1 MANKSS
7 LFWLFIGLFLLG
19 LGLTPALAAG
29 KIDDLLVQA
38 DKIRSADTAGF
49 NNVLKELAAEE
60 AQMSA
65 EQASF
70 FQFLK
75 AYQLGIA
82 GNYSKAEH
90 LLSQIIQSN
99 ASLELRFR
107 AAYTLA
113 NIQSLSRN
121 FIPAFTH
128 LNLAL
133 SWFEKIEQPELRLQ
147 VLIAAAYTYSE
158 SGLYK
163 ESQRFLQQ
171 AQPYATA
178 PRDRCLLALLQRQN
192 IFAMQQTDDFSLSAA
207 VDSACSEANE
217 QIALLLNKALDAQ
230 QLLAQQ
236 LYKDAFELL
245 STHLAA
251 AEQSRYPRLISEFYL
266 ELARSSFHQQQ
277 FETASRYLNKITE
290 MKQTLGASKVLVNA
304 YELQTNIAEANKNF
318 KDALYFNKLYQQ
330 ADKVLFDSRAEQ
342 QLAYHLAN
350 GELLQKNQ
358 QLSLVQEQFR
368 VAELENELQ
377 IKESQQTRLMILMLI
392 MFSCGLLYVS
402 HRLFRRHLFY
412 KYAAEND
419 SLTGISNRFHFEA
432 QLAKQ
437 LKHCQQSQ
445 KSIGLIMFD
454 LDYFK
459 QINDKFGHEVGDNTL
474 KAVVDVCSHFVRSED
489 IFGRIGGEEFA
500 IALPDC
506 QPDKVM
512 MLAEICR
519 DAIAQ
524 LPGES
529 IAPGLEITASFGVS
543 FNQVSGYNL
552 AELLR
557 NADQALY
564 HAKKNGRNKVECY
577 GSNNPE
583 PFSFAHSFRF
593 PAGNGTE
600 S

>member
-1 MANKSS
+1 MAYKSS
-7 LFWLFIGLFLLG
+7 LFWLLLLLSTG
-19 LGLTPALAAG
+19 PQPAFAAG
-29 KIDDLLVQA
+29 KIDDLLAQA
-38 DKIRSADTAGF
+38 DSIRSADATGF
-49 NNVLKELAAEE
+49 NRVLKELAQEE
-60 AQMSA
+60 AQMSS

-70 FQFLK
+70 YQFLQ

-90 LLSQIIQSN
+90 ALSQIIESS

-158 SGLYK
+158 SGLYQ
-163 ESQRFLQQ
+163 ESQRYLQQ

-178 PRDRCLLALLQRQN
+178 PRDRCLVALLQRQN
-192 IFAMQQTDDFSLSAA
+192 IFAMQQTDDFSFSAT
-207 VDSACSEANE
+207 VDSACTEANE
-217 QIALLLNKALDAQ
+217 KIALQLNRALDAQ

-236 LYKDAFELL
+236 LYKDAFQLL
-245 STHLAA
+245 SNHLAS

-266 ELARSSFHQQQ
+266 ELARSAYHQQQ
-277 FETASRYLNKITE
+277 FETASDYLNKIIE

-304 YELQTNIAEANKNF
+304 FELQTKIAEANSNF
-318 KDALYFNKLYQQ
+318 KEALYFNKLYQQ
-330 ADKVLFDSRAEQ
+330 ADKVLLDSRAEQ

-377 IKESQQTRLMILMLI
+377 IKETQQTRLLIFILI
-392 MFSCGLLYVS
+392 IISSGLLYFS

-437 LKHCQQSQ
+437 LKRCQQLQ
-445 KSIGLIMFD
+445 KSLGIIMFD

-459 QINDKFGHEVGDNTL
+459 QINDRFGHEVGDNTL
-474 KAVVDVCSHFVRSED
+474 KVVVDVCSHFIRSDD

-506 QPDKVM
+506 QPDKVL

-524 LPGES
+524 LKVES

-543 FNQVSGYNL
+543 VSQVSGYNL
-552 AELLR
+552 AELMR

-564 HAKKNGRNKVECY
+564 HAKRNGRNRVECY
-577 GSNNPE
+577 AANNPDS
-583 PFSFAHSFRF
+583 FSFAHSFRF

-600 S
+600 QS